1 MLLLQTN
8 MKILSS
14 IALMAFLLVSCRN
27 NGGNALEGAVAAAK
41 DTARYTTIQW
51 IDSIK
56 DIGNVKFGDTATIQF
71 KFKNTGALPLFVINV
86 EPGCGCTVADY
97 PKMPVAPGKEGII
110 TAAFDS
116 NKGHEGDFRKNINV
130 TTNTIGSTSHVL
142 FFRGVIEKEQGA
154 VSAPGNM
161 N

>member
-1 MLLLQTN
+1 

-14 IALMAFLLVSCRN
+14 IALMALLLLSCKN
-27 NGGNALEGAVAAAK
+27 NGDKTSAAIDTAAK
-41 DTARYTTIQW
+41 DTAHYTTIQW
-51 IDSIK
+51 IDLIK
-56 DIGNVKFGDTATIQF
+56 DIGNVKFGDMATIQF
-71 KFKNTGALPLFVINV
+71 KFKNTGSLPLFVINV

-110 TAAFDS
+110 TAAFDL

-142 FFRGVIEKEQGA
+142 FFRGVIEKEHGA
-154 VSAPGNM
+154 VSAPANV

>member
-1 MLLLQTN
+1 
-8 MKILSS
+8 MKRLSS
-14 IALMAFLLVSCRN
+14 LALLAILLVSCKN
-27 NGGNALEGAVAAAK
+27 NGDNASAGADAAAK
-41 DTARYTTIQW
+41 DTARYTSIQW

-71 KFKNTGALPLFVINV
+71 TFKNTGALPLLVINV

-97 PKMPVAPGKEGII
+97 PKMPVAPGKEGVI

-130 TTNTIGSTSHVL
+130 TTNTFGNTSHVL
-142 FFRGVIEKEQGA
+142 FFSGVIEKAHGA
-154 VSAPGNM
+154 VPTPDKM